1 MLEGEFRLTP
11 SERTELK
18 DRMRS
23 RTLPAEDVRRAR
35 LIVLLAQGKSY
46 LAIRQ
51 VLGCNPNYISRWK
64 GRFEAERL
72 AGLYSNYRGRA
83 VAKRTPALEARILE
97 WTRRPAPDGSTH
109 WSSRKLAQHLGISH
123 MMVAR
128 VWRRAGLKPHRI
140 ERYMASD
147 DPDFELKAAD
157 IIGLYVKPPQHAA
170 VFCVD
175 EKTAIQ
181 ALDRLDPVLP
191 LSPGRLERHGFEY
204 YRHGTLSLYA
214 ALNTRNGEV
223 VGKTAAR
230 HTSQEFVAFLADVVA
245 NQPRGKEIHLIAD
258 NLSAHKTKRVEQF
271 LTAHPKVHL
280 HYTPTYSSWLNQ
292 VENWFAKVERDVI
305 ARGVFTSVPDLAR
318 KLMRYIR
325 HYNRAPKRLKWT
337 YRDPSHRISM
347 DTISHVRGH

>member
-1 MLEGEFRLTP
+1 MPDGELGLAP
-11 SERTELK
+11 KEHKELR
-18 DRMRS
+18 DRVRS

-35 LIVLLAQGKSY
+35 LILLLAQGKSY
-46 LAIRQ
+46 LTIRRL
-51 VLGCNPNYISRWK
+51 LGCNANFISRWK
-64 GRFEAERL
+64 SRFEAERL
-72 AGLYSNYRGRA
+72 AGLYSRHSGRA
-83 VAKRTPALEARILE
+83 AEKRTPALEARILE
-97 WTRRPAPDGSTH
+97 WTRRSAADGSTH
-109 WSSRKLAQHLGISH
+109 WSSRKLARHLGVSH

-214 ALNTRNGEV
+214 ALNTKSGTV
-223 VGKTAAR
+223 VAKTAAR
-230 HTSQEFVAFLADVVA
+230 HTSQEFVAFLADLVA
-245 NQPRGKEIHLIAD
+245 NQPRGKEIHMIAD

-271 LTAHPKVHL
+271 LAAHPKVHL

-292 VENWFAKVERDVI
+292 VENWFARIERDVI
-305 ARGVFTSVPDLAR
+305 ARGIFTSVKDLAR

-325 HYNRAPKRLKWT
+325 HYNRAPKPIKWT
-337 YRDPSHRISM
+337 YRDPNHRLSP
-347 DTISHVRGH
+347 DTISSVTGH